1 MPKYKVTVTRQLI
14 EALELE
20 IKAKNRAEA
29 ERKGNEKALDTDCS
43 EWYSETTDYQ
53 INAEEI

>member
-14 EALELE
+14 EVLELE

-29 ERKGNEKALDTDCS
+29 ECKGNEKALDTDCS
-43 EWYSETTDYQ
+43 EWCSETTDYQ
-53 INAEEI
+53 VNAEEI